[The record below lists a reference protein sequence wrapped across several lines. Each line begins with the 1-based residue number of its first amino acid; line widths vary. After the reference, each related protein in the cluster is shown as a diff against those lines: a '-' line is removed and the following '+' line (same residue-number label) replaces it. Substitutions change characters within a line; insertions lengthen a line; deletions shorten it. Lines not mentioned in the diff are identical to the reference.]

1 MRFSG
6 EWAGMIDTYGG
17 SLPVKFIVAPDGTS
31 QAAIGTQP
39 LAPARKARLYGNG
52 VVLGAVG
59 DIGTSDANQREPYR
73 LGFELYPDTDGL
85 YGSVTTFQQPGARDG
100 GLFSYWVRL
109 RRVGR

>member
-1 MRFSG
+1 
-6 EWAGMIDTYGG
+6 MIDTYAG
-17 SLPVKFIVAPDGTS
+17 SLTVKFIVAPDGTS

-39 LAPARKARLYGNG
+39 LAPARKARLYGSG
-52 VVLGAVG
+52 VVLGAFG
-59 DIGTSDANQREPYR
+59 DIGTSDADRREPYR